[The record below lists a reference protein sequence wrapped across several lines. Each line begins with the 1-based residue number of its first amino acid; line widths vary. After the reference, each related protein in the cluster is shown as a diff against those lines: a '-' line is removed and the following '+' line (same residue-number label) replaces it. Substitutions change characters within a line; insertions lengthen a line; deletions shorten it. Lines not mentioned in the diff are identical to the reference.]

1 MNYSFILYVFGL
13 RAGEIRMRKFE
24 DLISENIPL
33 MHNSR
38 KERIR
43 V

>member
-1 MNYSFILYVFGL
+1 MNYKFILYVFGL
-13 RAGEIRMRKFE
+13 RTGEIRILKFE
-24 DLISENIPL
+24 YLVNGDTPLIY
-33 MHNSR
+33 NSR